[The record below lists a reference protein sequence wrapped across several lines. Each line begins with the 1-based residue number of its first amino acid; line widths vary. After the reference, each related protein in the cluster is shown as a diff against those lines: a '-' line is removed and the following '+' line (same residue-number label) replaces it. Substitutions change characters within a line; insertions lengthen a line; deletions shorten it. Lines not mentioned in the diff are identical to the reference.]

1 MEPTSPETLSPIA
14 DNIPLEDLG
23 LSVRARNA
31 LKSVGCSTVGDVLRL
46 DLDRPLRGLGKFARE
61 ELLVKL
67 DRAGF
72 PHPCDVET
80 AGEIT
85 RLERSL
91 ERIEHRIDSV
101 LGGLSRE
108 IRAAR
113 HRLRKLRTRPSSTP

>member
-1 MEPTSPETLSPIA
+1 MEPTPQEPLSPLA
-14 DNIPLEDLG
+14 DEIPLEELG

-31 LKSVGCSTVGDVLRL
+31 LKSVGCSTVGDILRL
-46 DLDRPLRGLGKFARE
+46 DFDQPVRGLGKLARQ

-67 DRAGF
+67 DQAGF
-72 PHPCDVET
+72 PHPAD
-80 AGEIT
+80 GQGGSEIT

-91 ERIEHRIDSV
+91 ERIEQRIDSV

-113 HRLRKLRTRPSSTP
+113 HRLRKLRARGSSGA

>member
-1 MEPTSPETLSPIA
+1 MEPPSHEHVPIEDTL
-14 DNIPLEDLG
+14 PLEDLG

-31 LKSVGCSTVGDVLRL
+31 LKGVGCSTIGDVLRL
-46 DLDRPLRGLGKFARE
+46 DLERPVRGLGKLARE

-72 PHPCDVET
+72 PHPADGQPAT
-80 AGEIT
+80 EIT

-91 ERIEHRIDSV
+91 ERIELRIDSV

-113 HRLRKLRTRPSSTP
+113 HSLRRLRARGSSSGS